1 MTTICAAST
10 ERVPCARPRDACH
23 YHSRATASRHCGSG
37 TACTSWACIQST
49 WCRVRV
55 SSSRRRTLLQ
65 ASPPNAPRASVI
77 CPCAHARSL
86 SGFVANFAQEV
97 MKGQLS
103 LSVWGLSGEGVELFS
118 RSEAFAFSL
127 NSQLF
132 FLDHVHEF
140 DTDQGPLCSVK

>member
-1 MTTICAAST
+1 M
-10 ERVPCARPRDACH
+10 VP
-23 YHSRATASRHCGSG
+23 
-37 TACTSWACIQST
+37 
-49 WCRVRV
+49 VR
-55 SSSRRRTLLQ
+55 
-65 ASPPNAPRASVI
+65 
-77 CPCAHARSL
+77 RSF
-86 SGFVANFAQEV
+86 GFVANFAQEV

-140 DTDQGPLCSVK
+140 E